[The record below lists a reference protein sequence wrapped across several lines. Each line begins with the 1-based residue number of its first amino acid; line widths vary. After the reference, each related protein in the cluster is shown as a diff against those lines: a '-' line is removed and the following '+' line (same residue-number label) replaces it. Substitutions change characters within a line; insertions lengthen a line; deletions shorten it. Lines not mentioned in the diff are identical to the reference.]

1 MKLKASFQPYLL
13 RFRFEAG
20 TSRGVLTEKKIYFLS
35 LKNLADV
42 SVEGVGECNILK
54 DLSFE
59 YITGNFSNEN
69 DFFEYYETQLSKLCL
84 ELEQIA
90 DAWEKLPAPDSF
102 SAIVRQIVGEQLPS
116 LTFALE
122 TALLD
127 LYHGGKKLIFD
138 TAFSR
143 GEKAIPINGL
153 IWMGKAAF
161 MREQID
167 EKLRQGYSTLKMKI
181 GAIDFE
187 QECELL
193 KYIRSQ
199 FPAEKLSLR
208 VDANGAFKPTEAL
221 QKLDKLATFN
231 LHSIEQPVAVAAKET
246 LQMLCKQSPVPI
258 ALDESLIGIMTK
270 QAKENLLRSI
280 KPQFIV
286 LKPALLGGFGHCRE
300 WIQIAENEG
309 VAWWITSALESNIG
323 LNAIAQFTA
332 TFNNQLPQGLGTGQ
346 LYHNNINLPLHI
358 EKGFLWYGKR

>member
-1 MKLKASFQPYLL
+1 MKLKATFQSYLL

-20 TSRGVLTEKKIYFLS
+20 TSRGVFTEKKIYFLS
-35 LKNLADV
+35 VKNLADAL
-42 SVEGVGECNILK
+42 VEGVGECNILK

-59 YITGNFSNEN
+59 YVTGGFTNEN
-69 DFFEYYETQLSKLCL
+69 DFFEYYETQLSSVCL

-90 DAWEKLPAPDSF
+90 DAWEKLPEPNTF
-102 SAIVRQIVGEQLPS
+102 SEIAGQITGKHFPS

-127 LYHGGKKLIFD
+127 LYHSGKKLIFD

-143 GEKAIPINGL
+143 GDKAIPINGL
-153 IWMGKAAF
+153 VWMGKADF
-161 MREQID
+161 MRHQID
-167 EKLRQGYSTLKMKI
+167 EKIKQGYSTLKMKI

-193 KYIRSQ
+193 TYIRSQ
-199 FPAEKLSLR
+199 FPPEKLSLR

-221 QKLDKLATFN
+221 QKLEKLAVFN

-246 LQMLCKQSPVPI
+246 LQMLCEQSPVPI
-258 ALDESLIGIMTK
+258 ALDESLIGIMEK
-270 QAKENLLRSI
+270 QAKENLLQTI
-280 KPQFIV
+280 KPQFII
-286 LKPALLGGFGHCRE
+286 LKPALLGGFEQTRE
-300 WIQIAENEG
+300 WIQIAENQG
-309 VAWWITSALESNIG
+309 TAWWITSALESNIG

-358 EKGFLWYGKR
+358 EKGFLWYRKR